1 MEWIVHHPDI
11 EAWLA
16 SRPEMQRLNRLEE
29 KAADA
34 WWNSLTLEQQKVY
47 AELTDAFAGLNC
59 LRGRI
64 LRARMDTEAGES
76 ESN

>member
-64 LRARMDTEAGES
+64 LRARVATEEES